1 MTTLIFIAWTTHY
14 NLVRDCLNAFHGHE
28 LKTIGD
34 SFFAAFSR
42 PDDAVGCA
50 IEIQKRLTNSP
61 IAVEKETLRV
71 RIGVHMVAPR
81 RTSIPCPVA
90 AILSGPDVDKAA
102 RLESLARGGQVLI
115 SEETNTIGLRASCT
129 IRSSHRRV

>member
-42 PDDAVGCA
+42 LDDAVGCA

-71 RIGVHMVAPR
+71 RIGVHTVTPKAYLDPVSGRSDLIGPR
-81 RTSIPCPVA
+81 CRQGGEAGESRPA
-90 AILSGPDVDKAA
+90 AD
-102 RLESLARGGQVLI
+102 
-115 SEETNTIGLRASCT
+115 
-129 IRSSHRRV
+129 RS